1 MATVIDALLV
11 TLGLDA
17 SAFKTGTIE
26 AAKQQSK
33 LENLLKKDSKERTEL
48 DKKAADA
55 QKKRAEQ
62 FEKQGKHAAET
73 FGKIRDHALGLIAVL
88 AGGVGIAEFGKEMIT
103 GAANVKRLADN
114 LGMHS
119 RQVQAWQSSLKAVGG
134 TAQSASNMLLTM
146 SDSMTALHTSGM
158 GPTSQMSA
166 MQKFG
171 INPGATNNAATG
183 LLRVSR
189 YLSALYKIH
198 PNEAREHAAEMGF
211 DESQFNLLKHY
222 YALKKKLAYYE
233 VHPVYT
239 KAQEQQAVMMQ
250 TKLVQFGNSVKRVA
264 TAIAYQFLPI
274 FQKLLVKFQGWANW
288 AMSHQSQIV
297 GWVDMFVAG
306 LIKLGKEVNHI
317 AQDFGGWKVVIA
329 TLAALKL
336 ASMASGFV
344 NLALAL
350 TKVGGSLTGITEASG
365 GLMILKALGKAGL
378 LGAAGFGGY
387 ELGKHVVNPALNKG
401 IKYASGGSVTS
412 IGQAVYELVH
422 GNPSYYRDQRKAHS
436 REVPIV
442 NNNPGDLRSWGNMPL
457 VKAGNNGYFAK
468 FPTMEAGMAA
478 AAENL
483 RAYQR
488 QGLDTLNKIIP
499 VWNGHGANTP
509 QYIAAVRAITGY
521 GANQK
526 LNMQDPHQL
535 AKVLLGIMDTE
546 AGGKYYN
553 PATARTVADV
563 IARGH
568 RATINIPRVSAAA
581 SAPVR
586 AATVINHHNRS
597 AASVVNQNSSEAHIG
612 QVVVHTNSQDPAD
625 HGRLLAQAFRR
636 YTTVDAINSGVL

>member
-274 FQKLLVKFQGWANW
+274 FQKLLVKLQGWANW

-297 GWVDMFVAG
+297 GWVDVFVAG
-306 LIKLGKEVNHI
+306 LTKLGIEINKGV
-317 AQDFGGWKVVIA
+317 QWFGGWKDVLL
-329 TLAALKL
+329 TLAGLKL
-336 ASMASGFV
+336 ASMIAGFGQ
-344 NLALAL
+344 LAWSIGLVATSLARVAGL
-350 TKVGGSLTGITEASG
+350 GGAAKVLSSAAGAAAGGATLAG
-365 GLMILKALGKAGL
+365 GLAVLAGGGAMLYSQDLDVGEESALNHAEKRAAMMSYLQRLGYGKAGS
-378 LGAAGFGGY
+378 AAIAANFNAESGLNPDIQQPNGPGY
-387 ELGKHVVNPALNKG
+387 GLAQWGHQRQALFQKMMGRPIQGSSMAQQLTFANWEFKTKYPAA
-401 IKYASGGSVTS
+401 Y
-412 IGQAVYELVH
+412 
-422 GNPSYYRDQRKAHS
+422 
-436 REVPIV
+436 
-442 NNNPGDLRSWGNMPL
+442 
-457 VKAGNNGYFAK
+457 AK
-468 FPTMEAGMAA
+468 FMAA
-478 AAENL
+478 KTASE
-483 RAYQR
+483 
-488 QGLDTLNKIIP
+488 KS
-499 VWNGHGANTP
+499 
-509 QYIAAVRAITGY
+509 AIFT
-521 GANQK
+521 
-526 LNMQDPHQL
+526 
-535 AKVLLGIMDTE
+535 
-546 AGGKYYN
+546 KYYEA
-553 PATARTVADV
+553 PANLQSQTIKRQALANEYYNDPTVRMAV
-563 IARGH
+563 
-568 RATINIPRVSAAA
+568 PRVSAAA

>member
-183 LLRVSR
+183 LLRVSK

-378 LGAAGFGGY
+378 LGAAGFAGY
-387 ELGKHVVNPALNKG
+387 ELGKHVVNPALNAGVKW
-401 IKYASGGSVTS
+401 ATGGADTS
-412 IGQAVYELVH
+412 LGEWLFKSTH
-422 GNPSYYRDQRKAHS
+422 TDPNYYKDLRKEHNNLI
-436 REVPIV
+436 PISH
-442 NNNPGDLRSWGNMPL
+442 NNPGDLRQWGKNP
-457 VKAGNNGYFAK
+457 VKNGFAQFSSPAAGLTA
-468 FPTMEAGMAA
+468 M
-478 AAENL
+478 AENL
-483 RAYQR
+483 KAYQR
-488 QGLDTLNKIIP
+488 QGKDTLTKIISTWAP
-499 VWNGHGANTP
+499 SSDGNNTKA
-509 QYIAAVRAITGY
+509 YINMTAQRMGVNPNAP
-521 GANQK
+521 
-526 LNMQDPHQL
+526 LNLNDPKTL
-535 AKVLLGIMDTE
+535 AMLMASIAEQET
-546 AGGKYYN
+546 GGKYYN
-553 PATARTVADV
+553 PATIRSVADV
-563 IARGH
+563 VARGH